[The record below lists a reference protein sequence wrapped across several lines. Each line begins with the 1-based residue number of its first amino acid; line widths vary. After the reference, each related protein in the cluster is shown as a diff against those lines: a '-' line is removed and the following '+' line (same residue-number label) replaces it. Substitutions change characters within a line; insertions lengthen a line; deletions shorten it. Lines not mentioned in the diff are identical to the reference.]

1 MKSKIP
7 YSTQTIDNNDIKNV
21 IKVLKSDYLTQ
32 GPILGKFEKAISKFC
47 KSKYALG
54 VNSAISALY
63 LACAAI
69 NFKKKDILWTTPNTF
84 VGTSNCAL
92 HLGGKVDFVD
102 IDYIDGNIDI
112 NDLNKKLLIAKKRG
126 NLPKVVIPVHFAGL
140 PTKQREIYKN
150 SLSHIPNVHFITKS
164 KS

>member
-7 YSTQTIDNNDIKNV
+7 YSTQTIDDNDIKNV

-54 VNSAISALY
+54 VNSATSALY

-69 NFKKKDILWTTPNTF
+69 NFKKKRYFMDYTKYFCGNFKLC
-84 VGTSNCAL
+84 TS
-92 HLGGKVDFVD
+92 F
-102 IDYIDGNIDI
+102 
-112 NDLNKKLLIAKKRG
+112 R
-126 NLPKVVIPVHFAGL
+126 
-140 PTKQREIYKN
+140 R
-150 SLSHIPNVHFITKS
+150 
-164 KS
+164 

>member
-54 VNSAISALY
+54 VNSATSALY

-112 NDLNKKLLIAKKRG
+112 LDIVMIVNFILLVNQPDDNEFYLSDFNSDNQIDVLDLTELI
-126 NLPKVVIPVHFAGL
+126 N
-140 PTKQREIYKN
+140 
-150 SLSHIPNVHFITKS
+150 FILQ
-164 KS
+164 